1 LCCRIERAI
10 KCSLIGVGA
19 SCAWLLIVR
28 RQKSAKGGLLFNPCL
43 RERDLCFAPPRAT
56 ESRIER
62 VLFSTLVFFRREQAQ
77 ILRRR
82 RLPSERERRLAD
94 YTYTRQIKNTCPR
107 VRARQWLG
115 VRLRAVLR
123 PGALRGQ
130 ILISSLSGD
139 CRIFRKA
146 RLRRWCADQLIA
158 DARLRE
164 SENKNTPTPKT
175 RRMYVV
181 WYTKI

>member
-1 LCCRIERAI
+1 LCCKIERAI
-10 KCSLIGVGA
+10 KRSLIGVGA

-43 RERDLCFAPPRAT
+43 RERDLRFAPPQAT
-56 ESRIER
+56 ETRIER

-77 ILRRR
+77 ILCRR

-115 VRLRAVLR
+115 VRLRADLR

-139 CRIFRKA
+139 YRIFSQSPVKTVVRGSID
-146 RLRRWCADQLIA
+146 RRCSLA
-158 DARLRE
+158 
-164 SENKNTPTPKT
+164 
-175 RRMYVV
+175 
-181 WYTKI
+181 